1 MKDLLDAALEA
12 TVVGGFSRIG
22 YEVRSRMQHWD
33 TDYDLR
39 GQRILIT
46 GGTSGLGLAGARM
59 AVRSGATVVITGRDA
74 QRTAAAAERIG
85 ALPLAADAS
94 DLSRMPDAFS
104 KAVDM
109 LGGLDVLVNNAGA
122 LDEEYGVSPQ
132 GFEMTYAV
140 HVLAP
145 FLLTAHALPIAKRI
159 ITVSSGGMYS
169 QSLDPETM
177 QMTAEDYDGVT
188 AYARAKRVQVA
199 LNGEWARRYPEGPI
213 FSAMHPGWADTPG
226 VQHSLPRFRRLT
238 APILRTPEQGVDTV
252 LWLASHD
259 VPSGLFW
266 LDRTPR
272 STMRVPWLRHDQ
284 ATAERVWSI
293 VADQCGVA
301 DLVTTV

>member
-1 MKDLLDAALEA
+1 
-12 TVVGGFSRIG
+12 
-22 YEVRSRMQHWD
+22 
-33 TDYDLR
+33 
-39 GQRILIT
+39 
-46 GGTSGLGLAGARM
+46 
-59 AVRSGATVVITGRDA
+59 
-74 QRTAAAAERIG
+74 
-85 ALPLAADAS
+85 
-94 DLSRMPDAFS
+94 
-104 KAVDM
+104 
-109 LGGLDVLVNNAGA
+109 
-122 LDEEYGVSPQ
+122 
-132 GFEMTYAV
+132 
-140 HVLAP
+140 
-145 FLLTAHALPIAKRI
+145 
-159 ITVSSGGMYS
+159 
-169 QSLDPETM
+169 M